1 MTTPV
6 FDLLV
11 FDWDGTLMDSTAHIV
26 RSIQRACASLDLPVP
41 DHRSAAYVIG
51 LGLTDAMRHVSPGLP
66 EARYADMVDAYRRFF
81 FDPEDDVQLFAGVA
95 DALCHYREQGYFL
108 AIATGKS
115 RPGLDRVLE
124 QTGIAGLFDATRTVN
139 ECASKPDPQMLDEL
153 TRYFGVDAGRTL
165 MVGDTTHDL
174 LMAQNAR
181 VPAAGLAQGAHP
193 QEALAALS
201 PLKLFSGFGE
211 FDGWL
216 RQLPR

>member
-41 DHRSAAYVIG
+41 DNSSAAYVIG

-95 DALCHYREQGYFL
+95 D
-108 AIATGKS
+108 GK
-115 RPGLDRVLE
+115 D
-124 QTGIAGLFDATRTVN
+124 
-139 ECASKPDPQMLDEL
+139 
-153 TRYFGVDAGRTL
+153 
-165 MVGDTTHDL
+165 
-174 LMAQNAR
+174 
-181 VPAAGLAQGAHP
+181 
-193 QEALAALS
+193 
-201 PLKLFSGFGE
+201 
-211 FDGWL
+211 
-216 RQLPR
+216 